1 MSDKLIPCPYCGS
14 EFDYHKNCKDDYFY
28 TCYQCGARVV
38 ASNWN
43 TRAYIAPV
51 RELLKR
57 NLMLIEITA
66 PELVNEWFGA
76 DFPDVIARV
85 RKWLGEEE

>member
-1 MSDKLIPCPYCGS
+1 
-14 EFDYHKNCKDDYFY
+14 
-28 TCYQCGARVV
+28 
-38 ASNWN
+38 
-43 TRAYIAPV
+43 
-51 RELLKR
+51 LKR